1 MFGWSAQ
8 HNAPQPNNTERPR
21 LVCEY
26 TRNPALSAR
35 INQTIKSLPTN
46 FTGSSSFQA
55 GPSSVV
61 IVFSDPHPSPC
72 FIVPP
77 HYVSSLLSCI
87 QQLHVVSYMLFLI
100 KDIIPNVRPLVAL
113 PSVTS
118 VRQEK
123 SNYCILASRR
133 ACLHKTLSC
142 SAVHSAD
149 VLFSKN
155 CQRSEI

>member
-1 MFGWSAQ
+1 MFGWSEQ
-8 HNAPQPNNTERPR
+8 HNAPQPNNTERTR
-21 LVCEY
+21 WVCEC
-26 TRNPALSAR
+26 TRNTALSAR

-55 GPSSVV
+55 GQVQLSLCFRAAS
-61 IVFSDPHPSPC
+61 SPC
-72 FIVPP
+72 FIVPA

-100 KDIIPNVRPLVAL
+100 RNIISNFRPLVAL

-133 ACLHKTLSC
+133 ACLHKSLSC

-149 VLFSKN
+149 VLFSNN